1 MLKLKQVELLY
12 LRVAKHLG
20 MRVHLS
26 SGTMRMVNIKYWLK
40 VLHLR
45 YLVSWNFVVVKLRD
59 CKKIDSII
67 YTAPPAVDPYD
78 TDSLELCLLK
88 LIQNML
94 GNSPEKIPMSPVD
107 DYTCLDEKEAKRIA
121 YVIKTM
127 FGVEFAWEV
136 VLSDSRVDRLAKR
149 VS

>member
-1 MLKLKQVELLY
+1 
-12 LRVAKHLG
+12 
-20 MRVHLS
+20 
-26 SGTMRMVNIKYWLK
+26 
-40 VLHLR
+40 
-45 YLVSWNFVVVKLRD
+45 
-59 CKKIDSII
+59 
-67 YTAPPAVDPYD
+67 
-78 TDSLELCLLK
+78 
-88 LIQNML
+88 ML